1 MRSLKFLKS
10 LVLLVFIIFT
20 LKYFEIVDI
29 KVGKRIK
36 WTKNDVCLNETLELK
51 LQRLPNAI
59 IIGSPKCGINIRL
72 SKSYSSELN
81 LLCEKERVD

>member
-1 MRSLKFLKS
+1 MKKFIKYI
-10 LVLLVFIIFT
+10 VAFILFGI
-20 LKYFEIVDI
+20 LNYLEIVNI
-29 KVGKRIK
+29 NVGKRIK

-51 LQRLPNAI
+51 LQRLPNVI

-72 SKSYSSELN
+72 SKIYSSELN